1 MFGIG
6 GQDRSMGDGGPVDGW
21 RVVRSRRAEFVDAGR
36 LRRRTV
42 VCGATA
48 VVVGAFLVV
57 ADVVWGSLSSGS
69 GVRDVLAVVLLAGA
83 VGCLVAPFVR
93 VAAVGPVPLEGVT
106 GDRPTG
112 DWRRQERIDRQFAPR
127 PPAMAPEDR
136 DEVIA
141 RAERSI
147 GPSTVLAE
155 RFVWLPVAWMLGW
168 LGVLVA
174 GAATTDRLTL
184 LLVPPVFAVL
194 QSATFIAA
202 VTGAGRAEAA
212 RRRALAMPEVSQPS
226 TPPQPRRA
234 AGGSAVELPGD
245 RPAPPA

>member
-1 MFGIG
+1 M
-6 GQDRSMGDGGPVDGW
+6 RDGGFVDGW

-69 GVRDVLAVVLLAGA
+69 DVRDLLAVVLLAGA
-83 VGCLVAPFVR
+83 AGCLVAPFVR
-93 VAAVGPVPLEGVT
+93 VAVMGPVPPEGL
-106 GDRPTG
+106 TG
-112 DWRRQERIDRQFAPR
+112 DWRRQERIDRQFAAR
-127 PPAMAPEDR
+127 PPEMAPEDR

-141 RAERSI
+141 RADRSI

-155 RFVWLPVAWMLGW
+155 RFVWLPVAWVLGW
-168 LGVLVA
+168 LGLLVA
-174 GAATTDRLTL
+174 GAATTDRVTL

-202 VTGAGRAEAA
+202 VSGAGRAEAA
-212 RRRALAMPEVSQPS
+212 RRRALAMPEVPRPS
-226 TPPQPRRA
+226 TPPQRRRA

-245 RPAPPA
+245 RPAPPT

>member
-1 MFGIG
+1 
-6 GQDRSMGDGGPVDGW
+6 MGDGGFLHGW

-57 ADVVWGSLSSGS
+57 ADVVWGSLSTASGI
-69 GVRDVLAVVLLAGA
+69 RDLIAVVLLAGA
-83 VGCLVAPFVR
+83 AGCLVAPFVR
-93 VAAVGPVPLEGVT
+93 VAATGPLPPEGL
-106 GDRPTG
+106 TG
-112 DWRRQERIDRQFAPR
+112 DWRRQERIDRQFAAR
-127 PPAMAPEDR
+127 PPEMAPEDR
-136 DEVIA
+136 EEVIA

-155 RFVWLPVAWMLGW
+155 RFAWLPVAWVLGW
-168 LGVLVA
+168 LGLLVA
-174 GAATTDRLTL
+174 GAATTDRSTL

-202 VTGAGRAEAA
+202 VSGAGRADAA
-212 RRRALAMPEVSQPS
+212 RQRALAMPEVPRPS
-226 TPPQPRRA
+226 APPQRRRA